1 MYKNALISSVS
12 AKTGIAWTN
21 VEAVIDAF
29 TEVTAEAMS
38 NGESVILFG
47 FGIFE
52 PKSRSPRIG
61 RNPHTGE
68 PVEIPARVMPSFKP
82 APGLKERVS
91 GTVSNPATKSPRTS
105 PAK

>member
-1 MYKNALISSVS
+1 MYKNTLISSVS
-12 AKTGIAWTN
+12 AKTGIARTN

-38 NGESVILFG
+38 SGESVILSG

-68 PVEIPARVMPSFKP
+68 AVEIPARVMPSFKP
-82 APGLKERVS
+82 AQALKDRISGPVS
-91 GTVSNPATKSPRTS
+91 TATKSPRPS
-105 PAK
+105 PTK

>member
-1 MYKNALISSVS
+1 MYKGALITLVAS
-12 AKTGIAWTN
+12 KTGIARSN

-29 TEVTAEAMS
+29 TDVTAEAMT
-38 NGESVILFG
+38 NGESVVLAG

-68 PVEIPARVMPSFKP
+68 AVEIPARVLPSFKP
-82 APGLKERVS
+82 AQGLKERVS
-91 GTVSNPATKSPRTS
+91 GTVSTATKSPRTS